1 MDEDDWIEHWL
12 NPGGPESHDTGDMS
26 DHTHS
31 SWLTPASG
39 WAWDADALMMG
50 EYVGYPLYLRLRDRL
65 TTLELPHNTHDT
77 IIRDMI
83 DTHDV
88 GAIDHGSA
96 CVTLVTTTASNT
108 DYHMHMINILDVTQ
122 FAPLTGVAPE

>member
-12 NPGGPESHDTGDMS
+12 NPGGPEPGHDHDTPDQT
-26 DHTHS
+26 DS

-39 WAWDADALMMG
+39 WTWDADALMMG

-65 TTLELPHNTHDT
+65 TTLQLPLNTHDT

-96 CVTLVTTTASNT
+96 CVTLVTTTASNAV
-108 DYHMHMINILDVTQ
+108 YHMHTINIMDATE

>member
-1 MDEDDWIEHWL
+1 MDDDDWIEHWL
-12 NPGGPESHDTGDMS
+12 NPGGPEPGNTPDTPADT
-26 DHTHS
+26 DS
-31 SWLTPASG
+31 SWLTPTSG
-39 WAWDADALMMG
+39 WSWDADSLMMG

-65 TTLELPHNTHDT
+65 TTLELPLNTHDT

-88 GAIDHGSA
+88 SALDHGSA
-96 CVTLVTTTASNT
+96 CATLVTTTAS
-108 DYHMHMINILDVTQ
+108 DAAYKMHTINIMDVTE

>member
-1 MDEDDWIEHWL
+1 MDEHDWIEHWL
-12 NPGGPESHDTGDMS
+12 EHHEHTADDLSSAPDAS
-26 DHTHS
+26 DP
-31 SWLTPASG
+31 SWLTPVTG

-65 TTLELPHNTHDT
+65 TTLCLPINTHDT

-96 CVTLVTTTASNT
+96 CVTLVTTTASNME
-108 DYHMHMINILDVTQ
+108 YHMHTINIMDATE
-122 FAPLTGVAPE
+122 FAPLTGVAPD